1 MPPPESGPVDFMY
14 PSLGPPKDR
23 PHQGP
28 SLKIHEGQAVRGGTR
43 ELPWQLDLDFYT
55 LLLVFDSSFS
65 HAIHECLGSVWV
77 RLKGFRQKSW
87 PNDPCVKET
96 KVTLLLGD
104 VVIMDECLSL
114 FFVQTLHGVTRT
126 RTQEARSD
134 YCDAQIPIFRRLLI
148 SLSVQKFINSKTA
161 YF

>member
-1 MPPPESGPVDFMY
+1 MH

-43 ELPWQLDLDFYT
+43 ELPWQLDLDFIPCCWCLTLHFRTPYT
-55 LLLVFDSSFS
+55 N
-65 HAIHECLGSVWV
+65 ALGQYGCVSKELG
-77 RLKGFRQKSW
+77 RKSW

-104 VVIMDECLSL
+104 VVIMDECLLL

-126 RTQEARSD
+126 RTQEARSN

-148 SLSVQKFINSKTA
+148 SLSVQKFINLKTA